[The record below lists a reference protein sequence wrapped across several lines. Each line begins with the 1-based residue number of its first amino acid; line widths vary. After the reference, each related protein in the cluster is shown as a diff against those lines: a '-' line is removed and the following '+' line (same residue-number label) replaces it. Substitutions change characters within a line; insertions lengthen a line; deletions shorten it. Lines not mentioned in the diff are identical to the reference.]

1 LAFPKEREEMRSRI
15 RGAFSTSYLTLLSII
30 QGTAF
35 AALFAKVQ
43 TLVTQ
48 HSFHAPEVVMAVGLF
63 LLIVALWNQ
72 YLIGTMLY
80 NWTLQLTDSLLPF
93 VFGVFEFAMIIQL
106 ENGVAVLAI
115 NGLFLLIGVVALEH
129 QYRQARKSE
138 SARFTAQVARGFRA
152 ADVTSSIVL
161 GVSLLG
167 VAVLISRFGPSTV
180 SELVAAGIVVAV
192 ALGNLAREAHQWHLV
207 QQRLSEMTS

>member
-1 LAFPKEREEMRSRI
+1 LAFLKEREEMRARM

-43 TLVTQ
+43 SLVTQ

-80 NWTLQLTDSLLPF
+80 NWTLHLTDSLLPF
-93 VFGVFEFAMIIQL
+93 AFGVFEFAMIIQL
-106 ENGVAVLAI
+106 EDGVAVLAI
-115 NGLFLLIGVVALEH
+115 NGLFLLVGVVALEH

-138 SARFTAQVARGFRA
+138 SAEFTAQVARGFRA
-152 ADVTSSIVL
+152 VDVTSSVVI
-161 GVSLLG
+161 GVILLG
-167 VAVLISRFGPSTV
+167 AAALISRLGQSTPSG
-180 SELVAAGIVVAV
+180 LVAAGVVVAV
-192 ALGNLAREAHQWHLV
+192 ALGNLGREAYQWHLV
-207 QQRLSEMTS
+207 QQRLSEMTA

>member
-1 LAFPKEREEMRSRI
+1 MAFLKEREEMRARI

-43 TLVTQ
+43 SLVSQ
-48 HSFHAPEVVMAVGLF
+48 HSFHAPEIVMAIGLF

-93 VFGVFEFAMIIQL
+93 TFGVFEFAMIIQL

-115 NGLFLLIGVVALEH
+115 NGLFLLFGVVGLVH
-129 QYRQARKSE
+129 QYRQAHKSE
-138 SARFTAQVARGFRA
+138 SAEFTARVARGFRA
-152 ADVTSSIVL
+152 VDITSSIVIGL
-161 GVSLLG
+161 LLLG
-167 VAVLISRFGPSTV
+167 AAAVISRLGQSTLT
-180 SELVAAGIVVAV
+180 ELVAAGLVVAV
-192 ALGNLAREAHQWHLV
+192 ALANLAREAHQWHLV
-207 QQRLSEMTS
+207 QHRLSEMTA

>member
-1 LAFPKEREEMRSRI
+1 MAFLKEREEMRARI

-43 TLVTQ
+43 SLVAQ
-48 HSFHAPEVVMAVGLF
+48 HSFHAPEAVMAIGLF

-80 NWTLQLTDSLLPF
+80 SWTLQLTDSLLPF
-93 VFGVFEFAMIIQL
+93 IFGVFEFAMIIQF
-106 ENGVAVLAI
+106 EDGVAVLAI
-115 NGLFLLIGVVALEH
+115 NGLFLLIGVVGLEH

-138 SARFTAQVARGFRA
+138 SAEFTAHVARGFRA
-152 ADVTSSIVL
+152 TDVTTSVVTGVL
-161 GVSLLG
+161 LL
-167 VAVLISRFGPSTV
+167 VAAALISRLGQSTLGG
-180 SELVAAGIVVAV
+180 LVAAGIIVAV
-192 ALGNLAREAHQWHLV
+192 ALANLAREARQWHLV
-207 QQRLSEMTS
+207 QQRLAEMGT

>member
-1 LAFPKEREEMRSRI
+1 MAFSKEREEMQARI

-43 TLVTQ
+43 SLVTQ
-48 HSFHAPEVVMAVGLF
+48 HSFHAPEVLMAIGLF

-93 VFGVFEFAMIIQL
+93 AFGVFEFAMIIQL
-106 ENGVAVLAI
+106 EDGVAVLAI
-115 NGLFLLIGVVALEH
+115 NGCFLLIGVVALEH
-129 QYRQARKSE
+129 QYRQARKSGTAE
-138 SARFTAQVARGFRA
+138 FTAQVAHGFRA
-152 ADVTSSIVL
+152 VDETSSVVL
-161 GVSLLG
+161 GVLLI
-167 VAVLISRFGPSTV
+167 AAAALISRLGQSTL
-180 SELVAAGIVVAV
+180 SGFVAAGIVVAV
-192 ALGNLAREAHQWHLV
+192 ALGNLARETYQWRLV
-207 QQRLSEMTS
+207 QQRLSEMAA